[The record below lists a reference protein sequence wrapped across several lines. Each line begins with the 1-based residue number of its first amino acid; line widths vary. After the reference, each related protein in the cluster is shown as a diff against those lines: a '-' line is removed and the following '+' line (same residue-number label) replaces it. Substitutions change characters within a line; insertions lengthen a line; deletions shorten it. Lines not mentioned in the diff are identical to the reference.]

1 MKKVLCIDLDM
12 QQNVINLGGVI
23 NDDIDISIATLFKLI
38 LDDKHLPNKKQYIW
52 LSYGIDYILAQKN

>member
-38 LDDKHLPNKKQYIW
+38 LDDKHLPNKKQYICIVIERQSS
-52 LSYGIDYILAQKN
+52 LNV